1 MHANQLFVQKV
12 LKASAVATFLTNSAF
27 DELDQAVRA
36 ASNGKM
42 SLSPG
47 VAGVVEAFLKI
58 NGAPV
63 EDEVNL
69 TARAH
74 EVLQLGTE
82 GTSTHDV
89 ATQLHISLKTVET
102 HRRQLMRK
110 LDLYTAAELTK
121 DAIHNGSTRRQ

>member
-1 MHANQLFVQKV
+1 M
-12 LKASAVATFLTNSAF
+12 TNSAF

-82 GTSTHDV
+82 GISTRDV

-121 DAIHNGSTRRQ
+121 YAIHNGSTRLQ